1 VACGEGEDGD
11 GGGWLGHVIASTIDS
26 TVLTSRIPCCTA
38 SPMTTDG
45 GSPAKAATVDVP
57 PPPHPLFHDRGEGER
72 ERKRERENWCRLQT
86 SLRDRPLESG
96 RRGDLELGLL
106 DPLCSSPPPP
116 LAFPLRVKCEN
127 VQFGCAPSLG
137 QPRHTRGRR
146 FQSFEA
152 ISPDG
157 SFGSVSGTSLRDS
170 GDIHSY

>member
-1 VACGEGEDGD
+1 LTLVVDSLHGFPFFPSLWRAVRGRTATAA
-11 GGGWLGHVIASTIDS
+11 GGWAMSIDS

-106 DPLCSSPPPP
+106 ETLCSSPPPSRLSSP
-116 LAFPLRVKCEN
+116 GQMRECSIWMCSLFGPTQTYPWEKVPIFRSDFP
-127 VQFGCAPSLG
+127 
-137 QPRHTRGRR
+137 
-146 FQSFEA
+146 
-152 ISPDG
+152 
-157 SFGSVSGTSLRDS
+157 
-170 GDIHSY
+170 